1 MTVLK
6 TVLKKFVFNA
16 NFPIAYRYYEE
27 DGKAFLSVAHIDHT
41 DLRTDVS
48 RTESLDWI
56 PEKYT
61 SGVRTHWSEPNL
73 IEDGVFGAGLHA
85 QEKIARVG
93 VVGDCVSDLRTKQ
106 RKQNEVEVDAVM
118 QELDSIGSVADWA
131 VFQLSKAVNAQE
143 EPDVVLLEVCEK
155 LVERY
160 GW

>member
-1 MTVLK
+1 MKILK
-6 TVLKKFVFNA
+6 TFVFNA
-16 NFPIAYRYYEE
+16 MYPIAYRYYEE
-27 DGKAFLSVAHIDHT
+27 GGKVFLSVAHIDSM

-61 SGVRTHWSEPNL
+61 PGVRTHWSKPNL

-106 RKQNEVEVDAVM
+106 REQNEAEVDAVM
-118 QELDSIGSVADWA
+118 QELDSIDSVADWA
-131 VFQLSKAVNAQE
+131 VSQLSKTVNAQE
-143 EPDVVLLEVCEK
+143 EPDVVLLEVCER

>member
-1 MTVLK
+1 MKILK
-6 TVLKKFVFNA
+6 QFVFNA
-16 NFPIAYRYYEE
+16 VYPIAYRYYTE
-27 DGKAFLSVAHIDHT
+27 GGQAFLSVAHIDYM
-41 DLRTDVS
+41 DLHTDVS

-61 SGVRTHWSEPNL
+61 SGVRTHWGEPNL

-106 RKQNEVEVDAVM
+106 REQNEAEVDAVL

-131 VFQLSKAVNAQE
+131 VFQLAEAVKAQE
-143 EPDVVLLEVCEK
+143 EPDVVLLKVCEK